1 MVSDLY
7 RRLLARIGLQGKR
20 ETELRF
26 QGLDSYIRCLGHV
39 LNLIVKDILRS
50 LGSGTRAEADQ
61 ACDSLG
67 NGGSFATES
76 ALSKLRV
83 LAPWV
88 QRRQRWKEG
97 CRINNMYDK
106 YIQYDVDTRWNS
118 TYRMI
123 QEDWS
128 RLKQLKTLLSKFD
141 DFTSEI
147 SKNAPQISMALP
159 IYYELHE
166 LLHDASDRCGQFS
179 ELDLDLV
186 AAVKQGLKKYKK
198 YYTFMD

>member
-1 MVSDLY
+1 
-7 RRLLARIGLQGKR
+7 
-20 ETELRF
+20 
-26 QGLDSYIRCLGHV
+26 
-39 LNLIVKDILRS
+39 
-50 LGSGTRAEADQ
+50 
-61 ACDSLG
+61 
-67 NGGSFATES
+67 
-76 ALSKLRV
+76 
-83 LAPWV
+83 
-88 QRRQRWKEG
+88 
-97 CRINNMYDK
+97 MYDK

-198 YYTFMD
+198 YYTFMDESDIFYTTTVLDPRMKGDLILKELSDSRNHTSLAPSEVPPNANSLGKHDPSRISGANWA